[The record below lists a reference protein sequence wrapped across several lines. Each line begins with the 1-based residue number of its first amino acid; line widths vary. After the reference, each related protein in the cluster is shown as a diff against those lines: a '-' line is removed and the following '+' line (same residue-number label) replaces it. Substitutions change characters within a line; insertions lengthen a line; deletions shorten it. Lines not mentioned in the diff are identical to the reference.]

1 MWFDIINVIILNGDL
16 NIWLSLIYNLNLII
30 KYKHKQQ
37 GIGESKQF
45 IKNKSM
51 SKRRGSVDIAL
62 VFDFLL
68 LSVKWQICGKSHIYI
83 TTALLIWNCDAQWRI
98 QLFYQYVLKSD
109 AKCRDSYYRFDLNLN
124 CAGLCCPCCFVCNIY
139 PV

>member
-1 MWFDIINVIILNGDL
+1 MNDIIIVIIINGDL

-51 SKRRGSVDIAL
+51 SKRRGSVDIAA
-62 VFDFLL
+62 FWHF
-68 LSVKWQICGKSHIYI
+68 Q
-83 TTALLIWNCDAQWRI
+83 
-98 QLFYQYVLKSD
+98 
-109 AKCRDSYYRFDLNLN
+109 
-124 CAGLCCPCCFVCNIY
+124 
-139 PV
+139 